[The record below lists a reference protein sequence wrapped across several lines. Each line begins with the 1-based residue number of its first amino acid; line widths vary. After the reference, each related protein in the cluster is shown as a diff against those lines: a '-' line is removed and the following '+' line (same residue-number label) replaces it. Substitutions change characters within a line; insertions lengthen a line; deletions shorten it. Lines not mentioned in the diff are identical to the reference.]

1 MGMHATLY
9 RWFFRAHSVKS
20 LERNILRFLG
30 LAPVR
35 ETLIGM
41 VENMDETK
49 FQEWTGKLESLG
61 ATAQ

>member
-1 MGMHATLY
+1 
-9 RWFFRAHSVKS
+9 VKS

-41 VENMDETK
+41 VEDMDETK
-49 FQEWTGKLESLG
+49 LQEWTEKLESLG